1 MTADFEA
8 YQEQYRIYTPCGVVC
23 VDFDEA
29 GRQVAGHESAIAYL
43 DTMLRLGVTGK
54 DGCMVDPIQ
63 YTGEDL
69 IRFVDGQQGMLVLVT
84 ELL

>member
-1 MTADFEA
+1 MTMDFEA

-23 VDFDEA
+23 VEFDEA
-29 GRQVAGHESAIAYL
+29 GRQVAGHESAIVYFQTA
-43 DTMLRLGVTGK
+43 LRLGVIGR
-54 DGCMVDPIQ
+54 DGCMVDPTH

-69 IRFVDGQQGMLVLVT
+69 IRFVDGQQGMLVMVT

>member
-1 MTADFEA
+1 MDFEV

-29 GRQVAGHESAIAYL
+29 GRHVSGHESAIAYL
-43 DTMLRLGVTGK
+43 DTMLCLGVIGA
-54 DGCMVDPIQ
+54 DGQMIDRTQ
-63 YTGEDL
+63 YTGDDL
-69 IRFVDGQQGMLVLVT
+69 IRFVDGQHGMLVLVT